1 MKKLVTSVITLSIC
15 AFSASSVLA
24 QQPES
29 DKVEVNIE
37 ITKDGKTETIVR
49 EFEMPSGENMVWD
62 FDTEESE
69 DGKVIVRK
77 HVSSKDLNGMD
88 WKAFHENVET
98 KKVAFLGVKG
108 YTINEDSDGPKNVR
122 IMKVIE
128 GEPAEAGGLKNED
141 IIKSIGGNEITTY
154 EELVEDIRARQPGE
168 KVEVVVD
175 RNGSSKKLQVT
186 LGEKE
191 VKDWS
196 NFKGMDHFKNFDGL
210 ENVEIRIEKRSA
222 GLSKDDEKV
231 IEKATGLNPAD
242 ASKFDEVDMEI
253 FPNPAEDRISYKLN
267 VGEAGKMEMMLMDSS
282 GKVLESKTLKSDSG
296 EYQGEINLQER
307 PAGSYLLVFKQGDK
321 LISEKLMK
329 K

>member
-1 MKKLVTSVITLSIC
+1 MKKLVTSVMTLSLC
-15 AFSASSVLA
+15 VASISPILA

-29 DKVEVNIE
+29 DKDEVNIE

-77 HVSSKDLNGMD
+77 HISSGDHKNMEWG
-88 WKAFHENVET
+88 AFHENVET

-108 YTINEDSDGPKNVR
+108 YTINADSEGPQNVR
-122 IMKVIE
+122 VMKVID
-128 GEPAEAGGLKNED
+128 GEAAEAGGLKNED
-141 IIKSIGGNEITTY
+141 IIKSIGGKEITTY
-154 EELVEDIRARQPGE
+154 KDLVDDIRSRQPGD

-175 RNGSSKKLQVT
+175 RNGSTKKLQVT

-191 VKDWS
+191 VPDWS
-196 NFKGMDHFKNFDGL
+196 SFKGIDHFKDMDGL
-210 ENVEIRIEKRSA
+210 ENVEIRIEKRSTS
-222 GLSKDDEKV
+222 LSKEDEKV
-231 IEKATGLNPAD
+231 IQKATGLKPSE
-242 ASKFDEVDMEI
+242 ASNFDEVDMQI
-253 FPNPAEDRISYKLN
+253 FPNPAEDMITYKLN
-267 VGEAGKMEMMLMDSS
+267 LGEGGKLEMMLMDAS
-282 GKVLESKTLKSDSG
+282 GKVLESKKLDGDSG
-296 EYQGEINLQER
+296 KYEGKINLQER

>member
-15 AFSASSVLA
+15 AFSATPVLA

-62 FDTEESE
+62 FDIEESE

-88 WKAFHENVET
+88 WKALHENVET

-108 YTINEDSDGPKNVR
+108 YTINEGSDGPKNVR

-128 GEPAEAGGLKNED
+128 DEPAEAGGLKNED

-175 RNGSSKKLQVT
+175 RNGSTKKLQVT

-191 VKDWS
+191 VRDWS
-196 NFKGMDHFKNFDGL
+196 NFKGMDHFKKFDGL